1 MIAVSYYI
9 PDGLKAEV
17 EARAEQEGRSASAMA
32 VRLLREALGP
42 KEKVKAPDWA
52 EDYME
57 IFWERYPR
65 KTNKKKA
72 MDLMRSMIIR
82 NPNPDFWSN
91 VISDV
96 RNRFRSI
103 ENKKFIPHATTYL
116 NGARWEDE
124 VIHENATRNPQ
135 NRIDRAREQTRRLF
149 ASAEAGEAG
158 GGHVGA
164 DDTAIRSQVVI
175 PGRRSGE

>member
-1 MIAVSYYI
+1 MIAATYYI
-9 PDGLKAEV
+9 PDSLKAEI

-72 MDLMRSMIIR
+72 MDLMRSMIIS

-124 VIHENATRNPQ
+124 VIHEDSTRNPQ
-135 NRIDRAREQTRRLF
+135 NRIERVMQQ
-149 ASAEAGEAG
+149 AGEVEQLFG
-158 GGHVGA
+158 GGCSEGERHVGP
-164 DDTAIRSQVVI
+164 DDATVQEQMGL
-175 PGRRSGE
+175 PGRRD